1 MHQPTS
7 PNAMRTTKIPAIEKL
22 LNTSEMLELQ
32 ATYARPLVV
41 EALRAVVAD
50 VRSDILRHNRNI
62 QLPDAAG
69 YARLTR
75 QRIEDKIAPRLH
87 PVVNATGTI
96 THTNL
101 GRALLSTAACEAI
114 QQAAQNYV
122 NLEYDVATGKR
133 GHRDRITEPLL
144 QQLTGGEAS
153 TVVNNNAAAV
163 LLALQTVARGKE
175 VIVSRGELIEIGGA
189 FRIPDVMEASGAILR
204 EVGTTNRTHL
214 RDYAAAITENT
225 GMLLKVHPSNYKIL
239 GFTATPAMEELTA
252 LGAQHGI
259 PTMEDLGSGA
269 LVDMAQYG
277 LPREPLVAESIAS
290 GVDIVTFSGDK
301 LLGGP
306 QAGLIIGKAEWIEK
320 MRKNPLMRAMR
331 VDKLTLAALS
341 ATLQLYLT
349 NPLNDNR
356 ENDNVVFGLRGDTSS
371 HQEHSPNALQTTKN
385 KLAAQ
390 LPMLNRYTRPM
401 AAIHTVAAELANQ
414 LESIFGEKVWM
425 RVAET
430 HGQIGSGALPVET
443 LRSVALVLEAS
454 EVSTEVLA
462 VHFRNAKVPV
472 IGRIKDAQ
480 LWLDLRAIYER
491 EQAWIVEA
499 AQQVALKL

>member
-1 MHQPTS
+1 
-7 PNAMRTTKIPAIEKL
+7 
-22 LNTSEMLELQ
+22 MLELQ
-32 ATYARPLVV
+32 ATYARPLVI
-41 EALRAVVAD
+41 EALRAVIAD
-50 VRSDILRHNRNI
+50 IRSSILQELTTSSQRDASNAPTSVEK
-62 QLPDAAG
+62 LPDAAA

-75 QRIEDKIAPRLH
+75 QRIEAKMVPRLH

-144 QQLTGGEAS
+144 QQLTGAEAS
-153 TVVNNNAAAV
+153 TIVNNNAAAV
-163 LLALQTVARGKE
+163 LLALQTLARGKE

-225 GMLLKVHPSNYKIL
+225 GLLLKVHPSNYKIL
-239 GFTATPAMEELTA
+239 GFTATPAMEELTQ

-277 LPREPLVAESIAS
+277 LPREPLVAESLAS

-306 QAGLIIGKAEWIEK
+306 QAGLIVGKAEWIEK
-320 MRKNPLMRAMR
+320 MRKNPMMRAMR

-349 NPLNDNR
+349 APYA
-356 ENDNVVFGLRGDTSS
+356 GTDT
-371 HQEHSPNALQTTKN
+371 
-385 KLAAQ
+385 LAAQ

-401 AAIHTVAAELANQ
+401 EALHTVALELANQ
-414 LESIFGEKVWM
+414 LESIFGDKVRI

-430 HGQIGSGALPVET
+430 HGQIGSGALPIET
-443 LRSVALVLEAS
+443 LPSVALVLEAS
-454 EVSTEVLA
+454 DVSAEGLA
-462 VHFRNAKVPV
+462 AHFRSAKVPV

-491 EQAWIVEA
+491 EQAWIVET

>member
-1 MHQPTS
+1 MTS
-7 PNAMRTTKIPAIEKL
+7 QNLLQQLPAIEKL

-32 ATYARPLVV
+32 ATYARPLVI
-41 EALRAVVAD
+41 EALRAVIAD
-50 VRSDILRHNRNI
+50 IRSSILQDVTTSGQRDASNATTSVMLNNASRTTEK
-62 QLPDAAG
+62 LPDAAA

-75 QRIEDKIAPRLH
+75 QRIEDKMVPRLH

-144 QQLTGGEAS
+144 QQLTGAEAS
-153 TVVNNNAAAV
+153 TIVNNNAAAV
-163 LLALQTVARGKE
+163 LLALQTLARGKE

-225 GMLLKVHPSNYKIL
+225 GLLLKVHPSNYKIL
-239 GFTATPAMEELTA
+239 GFTATPAMEELTQ

-277 LPREPLVAESIAS
+277 LPREPLVAESLAS

-306 QAGLIIGKAEWIEK
+306 QAGLIVGKAAWIEK
-320 MRKNPLMRAMR
+320 MRKNPMMRAMR

-349 NPLNDNR
+349 APYA
-356 ENDNVVFGLRGDTSS
+356 GTDT
-371 HQEHSPNALQTTKN
+371 
-385 KLAAQ
+385 LAAQ

-401 AAIHTVAAELANQ
+401 EALHTVALELANQ
-414 LESIFGEKVWM
+414 LESILGDKVRI

-430 HGQIGSGALPVET
+430 HGQIGSGALPIET
-443 LRSVALVLEAS
+443 LPSVALVLEAS
-454 EVSTEVLA
+454 DVSAEGLA
-462 VHFRNAKVPV
+462 AHFRNAKVPV

-491 EQAWIVEA
+491 EQAWIVET

>member
-1 MHQPTS
+1 MTS
-7 PNAMRTTKIPAIEKL
+7 QNLLQQLPAIEKL

-32 ATYARPLVV
+32 ATYARPLVI
-41 EALRAVVAD
+41 EALRAVIAD
-50 VRSDILRHNRNI
+50 IRSSILQDVTTSSQRDASNATTSVEK
-62 QLPDAAG
+62 LPDAAA

-75 QRIEDKIAPRLH
+75 QRIEDKMVPRLH

-144 QQLTGGEAS
+144 QQLTGAEAS
-153 TVVNNNAAAV
+153 TIVNNNAAAV
-163 LLALQTVARGKE
+163 LLALQTLARGKE

-225 GMLLKVHPSNYKIL
+225 GLLLKVHPSNYKIL
-239 GFTATPAMEELTA
+239 GFTATPAMEELTQ

-277 LPREPLVAESIAS
+277 LPREPLVAESLAS

-306 QAGLIIGKAEWIEK
+306 QAGLIVGKAEWIEK
-320 MRKNPLMRAMR
+320 MRKNPMMRAMR

-349 NPLNDNR
+349 APYA
-356 ENDNVVFGLRGDTSS
+356 GPDT
-371 HQEHSPNALQTTKN
+371 
-385 KLAAQ
+385 LAAQ

-401 AAIHTVAAELANQ
+401 EALHTIALELANQ
-414 LESIFGEKVWM
+414 LESIFGDKVRI

-430 HGQIGSGALPVET
+430 HGQIGSGALPIET
-443 LRSVALVLEAS
+443 LPSVALVLEAS
-454 EVSTEVLA
+454 DVSAEGLA
-462 VHFRNAKVPV
+462 AHFRNAKVPV

-491 EQAWIVEA
+491 EQAWIVET

>member
-1 MHQPTS
+1 
-7 PNAMRTTKIPAIEKL
+7 
-22 LNTSEMLELQ
+22 MLELQ
-32 ATYARPLVV
+32 AIYARALVT

-50 VRSDILRHNRNI
+50 IRSDILRSDRNI
-62 QLPDAAG
+62 QLPDTAG

-75 QRIEDKIAPRLH
+75 QRIADKIAPRLH

-101 GRALLSTAACEAI
+101 GRALLSTTACEAM

-122 NLEYDVATGKR
+122 NLEYDVTTGKR

-163 LLALQTVARGKE
+163 LLALQTMAHGKE

-225 GMLLKVHPSNYKIL
+225 GLLLKVHPSNYKIL
-239 GFTATPAMEELTA
+239 GFTATPTMEELTE
-252 LGAQHGI
+252 LGAQHSI

-269 LVDMAQYG
+269 LVDMTQYG

-290 GVDIVTFSGDK
+290 GVAIVTFSGDK

-306 QAGLIIGKAEWIEK
+306 QAGVIVGKAEWIEK
-320 MRKNPLMRAMR
+320 MRKNPMMRAMR
-331 VDKLTLAALS
+331 VDKLTLAALA

-349 NPLNDNR
+349 TPSA
-356 ENDNVVFGLRGDTSS
+356 DT
-371 HQEHSPNALQTTKN
+371 
-385 KLAAQ
+385 LAAQ

-401 AAIHTVAAELANQ
+401 EALHAVAKQLARQ
-414 LESIFGEKVWM
+414 LRDIFGEKVHIQI
-425 RVAET
+425 AET

-443 LRSVALVLEAS
+443 LPSVALVLEPTDITADELAS
-454 EVSTEVLA
+454 R
-462 VHFRNAKVPV
+462 FRQAKVPV

-491 EQAWIVEA
+491 EQACIVETA
-499 AQQVALKL
+499 RQVSLKS

>member
-1 MHQPTS
+1 MHQPHP
-7 PNAMRTTKIPAIEKL
+7 PNALRTTKIPAIEKL

-32 ATYARPLVV
+32 ATYARQLVV
-41 EALRAVVAD
+41 EALRAVIAD

-62 QLPDAAG
+62 QLPDAAA

-225 GMLLKVHPSNYKIL
+225 GLLLKVHPSNYKIL

-320 MRKNPLMRAMR
+320 MRKNPLMRAIR

-341 ATLQLYLT
+341 ATLQLYIT
-349 NPLNDNR
+349 APLNDNVDI
-356 ENDNVVFGLRGDTSS
+356 DNVDVGLRGDTSS
-371 HQEHSPNALQTTKN
+371 HQEHSPNALRTTK

-401 AAIHTVAAELANQ
+401 AALHTVAAELANQ
-414 LESIFGEKVWM
+414 LENIFGEKVRM

-430 HGQIGSGALPVET
+430 RGQIGSGALPVET
-443 LRSVALVLEAS
+443 LPSLALVLKAS
-454 EVSTEVLA
+454 EVSAEVLA
-462 VHFRNAKVPV
+462 VHFRNTKVPV

>member
-1 MHQPTS
+1 
-7 PNAMRTTKIPAIEKL
+7 
-22 LNTSEMLELQ
+22 MLELQ
-32 ATYARPLVV
+32 AIYARALVT

-50 VRSDILRHNRNI
+50 IRSDILRSDRNI
-62 QLPDAAG
+62 QLPDTAG

-75 QRIEDKIAPRLH
+75 QRIADKIAPRLH

-101 GRALLSTAACEAI
+101 GRALLSTTACEAM

-122 NLEYDVATGKR
+122 NLEYDVTTGKR

-163 LLALQTVARGKE
+163 LLALQTMAHGKE
-175 VIVSRGELIEIGGA
+175 VLVSRGELIEIGGA

-225 GMLLKVHPSNYKIL
+225 GLLLKVHPSNYKIL
-239 GFTATPAMEELTA
+239 GFTATPTMEELTE
-252 LGAQHGI
+252 LGVQHSI

-306 QAGLIIGKAEWIEK
+306 QAGVIVGKAKWIEK
-320 MRKNPLMRAMR
+320 MRKNPMMRAMR
-331 VDKLTLAALS
+331 VDKLTLAALA

-349 NPLNDNR
+349 TPSA
-356 ENDNVVFGLRGDTSS
+356 DT
-371 HQEHSPNALQTTKN
+371 
-385 KLAAQ
+385 LAAQ

-401 AAIHTVAAELANQ
+401 EALHAVAKQLARQ
-414 LESIFGEKVWM
+414 LRDIFGAKVHIQI
-425 RVAET
+425 AET

-443 LRSVALVLEAS
+443 LPSVALVLKPMDITADELAS
-454 EVSTEVLA
+454 R
-462 VHFRNAKVPV
+462 FRQAKVPV

-491 EQAWIVEA
+491 EQACIVETA
-499 AQQVALKL
+499 RQVSLKS

>member
-1 MHQPTS
+1 MTS
-7 PNAMRTTKIPAIEKL
+7 QSQLQQLPAIEKL
-22 LNTSEMLELQ
+22 LNTSDMLELQ
-32 ATYARPLVV
+32 AIYARALVT

-50 VRSDILRHNRNI
+50 IRSDILRSDRNI
-62 QLPDAAG
+62 QLPDTAG

-75 QRIEDKIAPRLH
+75 QRIADKIAPRLH

-101 GRALLSTAACEAI
+101 GRALLSTTACEAM

-122 NLEYDVATGKR
+122 NLEYDVTTGKR

-163 LLALQTVARGKE
+163 LLALQTMAHGKE
-175 VIVSRGELIEIGGA
+175 VLVSRGELIEIGGA

-225 GMLLKVHPSNYKIL
+225 GLLLKVHPSNYKIL
-239 GFTATPAMEELTA
+239 GFTATPTMEELTE
-252 LGAQHGI
+252 LGAQHSI

-269 LVDMAQYG
+269 LVDMTQYG

-306 QAGLIIGKAEWIEK
+306 QAGVIVGKAEWIEK
-320 MRKNPLMRAMR
+320 MRKNPMMRAMR
-331 VDKLTLAALS
+331 VDKLTLAALA

-349 NPLNDNR
+349 TPSA
-356 ENDNVVFGLRGDTSS
+356 DT
-371 HQEHSPNALQTTKN
+371 
-385 KLAAQ
+385 LAAQ

-401 AAIHTVAAELANQ
+401 EALHAVAKQLARQ
-414 LESIFGEKVWM
+414 LRDIFGEKVHIQI
-425 RVAET
+425 AET

-443 LRSVALVLEAS
+443 LPSVALVLEPTDITADELAS
-454 EVSTEVLA
+454 R
-462 VHFRNAKVPV
+462 FRQAKVPV
-472 IGRIKDAQ
+472 IGRIKNAQ

-491 EQAWIVEA
+491 EQACIVETA
-499 AQQVALKL
+499 RQVSLKS